1 MTAVRAAGGLR
12 PDNAH
17 VATLVRLNGGWLLVI
32 VAWSRCRR
40 RSLPSPHSNR
50 RRGSNEMG
58 LCSGHPFRPP
68 AGHSFTRIDRDTQ
81 RRTCSKNIERSR
93 DGLSVASFGTRGSQF
108 QILPL
113 RPAQADSRPRTVA
126 GCVIETLDPMAL
138 PRATHRNPPRMRSM
152 CSNSI
157 GRLDRAERRD
167 QSRSHRKWR
176 IQGTGFGY
184 SAGVTGQ
191 QFDRKNNTQFNYFSA
206 RTGR

>member
-50 RRGSNEMG
+50 RRGSDQWDSVLVMP
-58 LCSGHPFRPP
+58 SGHQP
-68 AGHSFTRIDRDTQ
+68 ATASRELIVNKR

-138 PRATHRNPPRMRSM
+138 PRATHRIPPRMRSM

-167 QSRSHRKWR
+167 QSRSHRK
-176 IQGTGFGY
+176 
-184 SAGVTGQ
+184 
-191 QFDRKNNTQFNYFSA
+191 
-206 RTGR
+206 

>member
-1 MTAVRAAGGLR
+1 MVPLSASILAVTAFESAARQR
-12 PDNAH
+12 PRWDS
-17 VATLVRLNGGWLLVI
+17 VLVV
-32 VAWSRCRR
+32 
-40 RSLPSPHSNR
+40 P
-50 RRGSNEMG
+50 
-58 LCSGHPFRPP
+58 SGHQP
-68 AGHSFTRIDRDTQ
+68 ATASRELIVNKQ

-191 QFDRKNNTQFNYFSA
+191 QFDRKNNTRFNYFSA

>member
-1 MTAVRAAGGLR
+1 MTFRGGADALALRRNRAMPASQVAPQVRHSLSGLKR
-12 PDNAH
+12 EHSSSNETKSRRNSRAH
-17 VATLVRLNGGWLLVI
+17 VHT
-32 VAWSRCRR
+32 
-40 RSLPSPHSNR
+40 P
-50 RRGSNEMG
+50 
-58 LCSGHPFRPP
+58 
-68 AGHSFTRIDRDTQ
+68 
-81 RRTCSKNIERSR
+81 
-93 DGLSVASFGTRGSQF
+93 SFGTWGSQF

-191 QFDRKNNTQFNYFSA
+191 QFDRKNNTRFNYFSA

>member
-68 AGHSFTRIDRDTQ
+68 AGHSFTRIDRVTHNDGRARKTLNVQ
-81 RRTCSKNIERSR
+81 GMASRSPR
-93 DGLSVASFGTRGSQF
+93 SGRGGRSFKSCHSDQHKPIPGPGPSQVAS
-108 QILPL
+108 
-113 RPAQADSRPRTVA
+113 
-126 GCVIETLDPMAL
+126 
-138 PRATHRNPPRMRSM
+138 
-152 CSNSI
+152 
-157 GRLDRAERRD
+157 
-167 QSRSHRKWR
+167 
-176 IQGTGFGY
+176 
-184 SAGVTGQ
+184 
-191 QFDRKNNTQFNYFSA
+191 
-206 RTGR
+206 